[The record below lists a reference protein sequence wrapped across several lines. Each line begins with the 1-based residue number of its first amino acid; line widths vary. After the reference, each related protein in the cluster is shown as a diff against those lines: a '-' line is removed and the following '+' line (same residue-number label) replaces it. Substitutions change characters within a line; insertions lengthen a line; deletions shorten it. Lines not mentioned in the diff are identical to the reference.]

1 MISEDFL
8 KRITISHDICH
19 GKPCIRRMR
28 WPVEV
33 ILDMLG
39 SGMSIDEIL
48 QEHPELE
55 KDDFIALFQ
64 FMKLLSSGSILKDV
78 A

>member
-1 MISEDFL
+1 
-8 KRITISHDICH
+8 
-19 GKPCIRRMR
+19 
-28 WPVEV
+28 
-33 ILDMLG
+33 MLG

-48 QEHPELE
+48 KEHPELE

-64 FMKLLSSGSILKDV
+64 FMKLLSSGNILKDV